1 MDASYLSHFCILY
14 SHKRANSVC
23 IYVCVCVLR
32 CCDGVNACRRMLYT
46 KKNRAIENIP
56 PTADA
61 LLQHTK
67 RAALQAR
74 IWSDCL
80 LCEAPNLLPAQWGW
94 KLAEDGGFEPL

>member
-1 MDASYLSHFCILY
+1 MSFREVDESFPKLSTGG
-14 SHKRANSVC
+14 SE
-23 IYVCVCVLR
+23 IYDHIMSNIQRFVVLMYDRTSCCV
-32 CCDGVNACRRMLYT
+32 GVNACRRMLYT

-80 LCEAPNLLPAQWGW
+80 LCEAPNLLPAQWG
-94 KLAEDGGFEPL
+94 